1 MLVEWLYVNK
11 PSAKGLKKI
20 KAPAF
25 GLKISSG
32 VLGLLELKVDI
43 HGVALASPEAAGQW
57 INARHTLECL
67 QHRCV
72 HDRVSAAVNDVGTG
86 NRAILQNSDFYRAN
100 KGLILL
106 ENRCRLLPLA
116 KKTIMNELV
125 IPCKLVRVS
134 PSTCLGSGTRPA
146 RR

>member
-1 MLVEWLYVNK
+1 ME
-11 PSAKGLKKI
+11 
-20 KAPAF
+20 
-25 GLKISSG
+25 ISSG
-32 VLGLLELKVDI
+32 GLGLLKLKVDI
-43 HGVALASPEAAGQW
+43 HRVALARPEAAGQW

-72 HDRVSAAVNDVGTG
+72 HDRVAAAVNDVGTG
-86 NRAILQNSDFYRAN
+86 NRAVFQNSDFYRAN

-125 IPCKLVRVS
+125 IPSKLVGVS
-134 PSTCLGSGTRPA
+134 PSARLGSATRPA